1 MVNKDFLKAVFMEE
15 KGLLKL
21 SEVKFKNV
29 PFYDEL
35 AVKKIWP
42 DVQKDPE
49 VIAVLPCGFDLKRTR
64 EEMRPLTTRPGWSKL
79 QAVNKGRVYLTD
91 GNQYFNRPGPR
102 TVEALEM
109 LAEFLHPDEFNFG
122 HHKIGWDYL

>member
-49 VIAVLPCGFDLKRTR
+49 VMFYMP
-64 EEMRPLTTRPGWSKL
+64 SKL
-79 QAVNKGRVYLTD
+79 PKGRVPDREYMFNVLNTVKEKYLNTIVNHANSERTD
-91 GNQYFNRPGPR
+91 AR
-102 TVEALEM
+102 
-109 LAEFLHPDEFNFG
+109 AE
-122 HHKIGWDYL
+122 K

>member
-1 MVNKDFLKAVFMEE
+1 MINKDFLKAVFKEE

-42 DVQKDPE
+42 DVQEDPE
-49 VIAVLPCGFDLKRTR
+49 VMFYMP
-64 EEMRPLTTRPGWSKL
+64 SKL
-79 QAVNKGRVYLTD
+79 PKGRVPDRDYM
-91 GNQYFNRPGPR
+91 FNVLNTLREGYV
-102 TVEALEM
+102 TSICKHA
-109 LAEFLHPDEFNFG
+109 NT
-122 HHKIGWDYL
+122 

>member
-42 DVQKDPE
+42 DVQNDSE
-49 VIAVLPCGFDLKRTR
+49 VMFYMP
-64 EEMRPLTTRPGWSKL
+64 SKL
-79 QAVNKGRVYLTD
+79 PKGRVPDREYL
-91 GNQYFNRPGPR
+91 FNVLN
-102 TVEALEM
+102 TVREGYVRSIC
-109 LAEFLHPDEFNFG
+109 EFANT
-122 HHKIGWDYL
+122 

>member
-49 VIAVLPCGFDLKRTR
+49 VMFYMPSSLP
-64 EEMRPLTTRPGWSKL
+64 
-79 QAVNKGRVYLTD
+79 KGRVPDRNYM
-91 GNQYFNRPGPR
+91 FNVLNTLREGYV
-102 TVEALEM
+102 TS
-109 LAEFLHPDEFNFG
+109 
-122 HHKIGWDYL
+122 IC

>member
-42 DVQKDPE
+42 DVQKDSE
-49 VIAVLPCGFDLKRTR
+49 VMFYMP
-64 EEMRPLTTRPGWSKL
+64 SKL
-79 QAVNKGRVYLTD
+79 
-91 GNQYFNRPGPR
+91 P
-102 TVEALEM
+102 
-109 LAEFLHPDEFNFG
+109 
-122 HHKIGWDYL
+122 

>member
-21 SEVKFKNV
+21 SEVKWRHV

-42 DVQKDPE
+42 DVQNDPE
-49 VIAVLPCGFDLKRTR
+49 VMFFMP
-64 EEMRPLTTRPGWSKL
+64 SKL
-79 QAVNKGRVYLTD
+79 PKGRVPDREYL
-91 GNQYFNRPGPR
+91 FNVLN
-102 TVEALEM
+102 TVCEGYVTSIC
-109 LAEFLHPDEFNFG
+109 EFANT
-122 HHKIGWDYL
+122 

>member
-29 PFYDEL
+29 LFYDEL

-42 DVQKDPE
+42 DVQEDPE
-49 VIAVLPCGFDLKRTR
+49 VMFYMP
-64 EEMRPLTTRPGWSKL
+64 SKL
-79 QAVNKGRVYLTD
+79 PKGRVPDRDYM
-91 GNQYFNRPGPR
+91 FNVLN
-102 TVEALEM
+102 TLSKAT
-109 LAEFLHPDEFNFG
+109 
-122 HHKIGWDYL
+122 

>member
-21 SEVKFKNV
+21 SEVKWKNV

-42 DVQKDPE
+42 DVQNDPE
-49 VIAVLPCGFDLKRTR
+49 VMFFMP
-64 EEMRPLTTRPGWSKL
+64 SKL
-79 QAVNKGRVYLTD
+79 PKGRVPDREYR
-91 GNQYFNRPGPR
+91 FNVLNTLRESYVR
-102 TVEALEM
+102 SIC
-109 LAEFLHPDEFNFG
+109 EFANT
-122 HHKIGWDYL
+122 

>member
-1 MVNKDFLKAVFMEE
+1 MVNKDFLKAVFKEE

-42 DVQKDPE
+42 EVQKDPE
-49 VIAVLPCGFDLKRTR
+49 VMYYMP
-64 EEMRPLTTRPGWSKL
+64 SKL
-79 QAVNKGRVYLTD
+79 PKGRVPDREYMFNVLNTVKEKYLNTIVNHANSERTD
-91 GNQYFNRPGPR
+91 AR
-102 TVEALEM
+102 
-109 LAEFLHPDEFNFG
+109 AE
-122 HHKIGWDYL
+122 K